1 MFASRR
7 PRRRRGGSR
16 ANEASALDPS
26 YAISLDTP
34 GPRDWPNVRPIRHSA
49 LAATIRSHARV
60 RVLSPRLRRFLF
72 ACFVLSGFSGLVD
85 QIIWVRLAL
94 ASFGVITPF
103 ASVVVSVFMLG
114 LAVGTWGG
122 GRAVAPVSRRLGV
135 SPLALYALVEAIIGL
150 GAFLL
155 PSLFSGA
162 RAALLPLGGMES
174 GLYLAASSGLIALA
188 LLPFCVAMGATFP
201 IMMSFIAGE
210 DSEPSGS
217 FSFLYLANVIG
228 AFAGA
233 VATPVFLIEWLGFS
247 GSLAFGAGLN
257 FVVAG
262 ACLTTA
268 FRFAPPATGSEV
280 SPMSPPPSGA
290 FPADIGPRLTRTVL
304 FITGFTAMALEIVWM
319 RAFTPILGTLVYAF
333 SGLLALYLISTFLG
347 SALYRR
353 HRAQGRVL
361 NVLPLAFFLPLA
373 ALLPVW
379 LAIPKY
385 ISILAK
391 ELLPLAE
398 LVYPGAPLW
407 LPMSALAL
415 LSITPFC
422 GALGY
427 LTPMLIDHDAR
438 GAPERA
444 GRAYA
449 INITGSILGPLVAAY
464 GLLPLFGS
472 RVAMLVLALP
482 LVALFLVYASRPG
495 PRRIRVTAAVG
506 AVLAA
511 IGFIQT
517 GAYGRSFEEGSHIRN
532 ARVRRDHTATVISF
546 GQGFGRHLLVNGYG
560 MTVLT
565 PLTKIMAHLPL
576 ASLSHPPKRA
586 LVIAFGMGTTFRSL
600 LSWGIEATAVELVPS
615 VIDAFGE
622 YHDDAEAIRR
632 NPRAQLVVDD
642 GRRFLARTPQRFDV
656 ITLDPP
662 PPVETAGSSLLYAR
676 EFYALAK
683 GKLAAGGIV
692 HQWFPDGVNV
702 EPALRQAVLRTA
714 AAAFPHVRIYQS
726 HHGFGLHILL
736 SMEPIE
742 VPSAELFIARL
753 PAAAR
758 NDLMEWSPARSTPEA
773 FIQEQVLE
781 RELDLATLMGASDGP
796 FISDDR
802 PFNEYFILRRV
813 SAGLANP

>member
-1 MFASRR
+1 LSR
-7 PRRRRGGSR
+7 
-16 ANEASALDPS
+16 
-26 YAISLDTP
+26 
-34 GPRDWPNVRPIRHSA
+34 
-49 LAATIRSHARV
+49 
-60 RVLSPRLRRFLF
+60 RLRRFLF
-72 ACFVLSGFSGLVD
+72 GCFLLSGFSGLVD
-85 QIIWVRLAL
+85 QIVWVRLAL

-114 LAVGTWGG
+114 LALGTWGG
-122 GRAVAPVSRRLGV
+122 GRMVAPLSRRLGV
-135 SPLALYALVEAIIGL
+135 SPLALYGFVEAIIGL
-150 GAFLL
+150 GAFIL
-155 PSLFSGA
+155 PPLFSAA

-201 IMMSFIAGE
+201 TMMSFIARE

-233 VATPVFLIEWLGFS
+233 VATPIFLIEWLGFS
-247 GSLAFGAGLN
+247 GSLAFGAVLN
-257 FVVAG
+257 FIVAA
-262 ACLTTA
+262 AC
-268 FRFAPPATGSEV
+268 FV
-280 SPMSPPPSGA
+280 SASWFSPLAAHRKVSSMPPPPPGA
-290 FPADIGPRLTRTVL
+290 FPGDIGPPLTRPVL

-333 SGLLALYLISTFLG
+333 SGLLALYLVSTFLG

-353 HRAQGRVL
+353 HRARGRVL
-361 NVLPLAFFLPLA
+361 NVRPLAFLLPLA

-379 LAIPKY
+379 IAIPKF
-385 ISILAK
+385 ISVLSK
-391 ELLPLAE
+391 GLLPVLD
-398 LVYPGAPLW
+398 LIYPGAPVW
-407 LPMSALAL
+407 LPMSGLAL
-415 LSITPFC
+415 LSITPLC
-422 GALGY
+422 GVLGY
-427 LTPMLIDHDAR
+427 LTPMLIDHDAV
-438 GAPERA
+438 GAPDRA

-449 INITGSILGPLVAAY
+449 INIAGSILGPLVAAY
-464 GLLPLFGS
+464 VLLPAFGA
-472 RVAMLVLALP
+472 RLAMLVLTLP
-482 LVALFLVYASRPG
+482 LVALFFVYAKRPG
-495 PRRIRVTAAVG
+495 SRGVRLAAVLG
-506 AVLAA
+506 TAIMA
-511 IGFIQT
+511 IGFLQT

-622 YHDDAEAIRR
+622 YHDDAEVVLL
-632 NPRAQLVVDD
+632 NPRANLVVDD

-683 GKLAAGGIV
+683 SKLAPGGIV

-702 EPALRQAVLRTA
+702 EPALRQAVLRSA
-714 AAAFPHVRIYQS
+714 ATAFPHVRIYQS

-742 VPSAELFIARL
+742 VPSPEEFIARL
-753 PAAAR
+753 PATAR
-758 NDLMEWSPARSTPEA
+758 DDLMEWSPVGLNPAG

-781 RELDLATLMGASDGP
+781 RELDLATLMGPRDGP

-802 PFNEYFILRRV
+802 PFNEYFILRR
-813 SAGLANP
+813 LAAKLGEP